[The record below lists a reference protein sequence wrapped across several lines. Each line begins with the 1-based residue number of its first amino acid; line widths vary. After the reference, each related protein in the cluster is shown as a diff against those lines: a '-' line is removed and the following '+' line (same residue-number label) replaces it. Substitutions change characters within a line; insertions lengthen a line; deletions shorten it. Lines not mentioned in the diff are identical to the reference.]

1 MSKRQPKDVWKQLV
15 DEVGEE
21 EIERAASVS
30 VEQAEAELAAAG
42 FDVPAERAKANAF
55 LDALAGTAESTTAVV
70 AVAQEEE
77 TPRRAQRDG
86 SRPRPAAVWLAAAA
100 TVTVAGGVL
109 YAALHHG
116 APPTAVSP
124 EPTPT
129 TPPSVPQPLPD
140 LVAAAELR
148 RQASA
153 ACDARQWSVCLAHL
167 DEARAADPDGDEAP
181 AVKATRERAVRGIRE
196 KPNP

>member
-1 MSKRQPKDVWKQLV
+1 
-15 DEVGEE
+15 
-21 EIERAASVS
+21 
-30 VEQAEAELAAAG
+30 
-42 FDVPAERAKANAF
+42 
-55 LDALAGTAESTTAVV
+55 
-70 AVAQEEE
+70 
-77 TPRRAQRDG
+77 
-86 SRPRPAAVWLAAAA
+86 
-100 TVTVAGGVL
+100 
-109 YAALHHG
+109 
-116 APPTAVSP
+116 
-124 EPTPT
+124 
-129 TPPSVPQPLPD
+129 LPD